1 MYILQQ
7 SGIEPVGLQ
16 QIVSV
21 GNRRW
26 SRIALV
32 RKSVAIVV
40 DAVADFTRV
49 AGRGTDPQDLFRCQY
64 ATIDHD
70 FIDGAL
76 EEIVHE
82 GSDIGTQHHRT
93 AVGAKADARRIDRAY
108 SRAVDVQLSLL
119 GISIESEGDELP
131 HALLQGR
138 PRHRVVCRIS
148 AIDNIQPIGAWIRV
162 HDKGT
167 KTADTE
173 GFTHDRS
180 TTRSIRTD
188 PGGQCQIGN
197 VEVAVVENF
206 NEGGETV
213 EFIGV
218 VRVTEPI
225 TRQGCALN
233 NTVVAGTAFVLRV
246 SIEWQEGNGSC
257 RKGQSGMNGRVV
269 VVTVACNQTVG
280 RWHIAKRIVHNG
292 HVTPTEI
299 ILVLVEIRDGVRRR
313 RTTVS
318 GCHTA
323 CTDPVGSRATPIEI
337 HGRGMTT
344 ITTGIQQHVV
354 ERRIGFFRES
364 LVEIV
369 NRDESVSGSADLTT
383 RDFGDFSFAQCAVP
397 DADFVD
403 RSIPDFGVPIKLRSD
418 VKGRDRI
425 VNYRSGAWND
435 ESSRGS
441 QYAVDVEIGIV
452 HGADYREVVPCIIG
466 WILNARIDPGI
477 ADPDLAG

>member
-1 MYILQQ
+1 MT
-7 SGIEPVGLQ
+7 SSMAP
-16 QIVSV
+16 
-21 GNRRW
+21 W
-26 SRIALV
+26 
-32 RKSVAIVV
+32 KK
-40 DAVADFTRV
+40 
-49 AGRGTDPQDLFRCQY
+49 LFMKG
-64 ATIDHD
+64 ATS
-70 FIDGAL
+70 APN
-76 EEIVHE
+76 
-82 GSDIGTQHHRT
+82 TT
-93 AVGAKADARRIDRAY
+93 
-108 SRAVDVQLSLL
+108 
-119 GISIESEGDELP
+119 ELP
-131 HALLQGR
+131 SAPRLTPGELTVPTRAPSMYSSACLVFPLKVKATNCHTPCCKGR

-225 TRQGCALN
+225 GRQGCALN

-280 RWHIAKRIVHNG
+280 RWYIAKRIVHNG

-318 GCHTA
+318 GCNTA

-418 VKGRDRI
+418 VKVGI
-425 VNYRSGAWND
+425 GLSITGPGLGMTNP
-435 ESSRGS
+435 
-441 QYAVDVEIGIV
+441 AV
-452 HGADYREVVPCIIG
+452 AANTPSM
-466 WILNARIDPGI
+466 
-477 ADPDLAG
+477 